1 MEALIL
7 SLEDAVKVAATV
19 ENRVRL
25 LEAIARLRGF
35 PSFMESI
42 R

>member
-7 SLEDAVKVAATV
+7 SLEDAVKYAATW
-19 ENRVRL
+19 ESRQRL

-35 PSFMESI
+35 PSYMESI

>member
-7 SLEDAVKVAATV
+7 SLEEGLKHVATDEA
-19 ENRVRL
+19 RQRL
-25 LEAIARLRGF
+25 LDAIAKLRGY